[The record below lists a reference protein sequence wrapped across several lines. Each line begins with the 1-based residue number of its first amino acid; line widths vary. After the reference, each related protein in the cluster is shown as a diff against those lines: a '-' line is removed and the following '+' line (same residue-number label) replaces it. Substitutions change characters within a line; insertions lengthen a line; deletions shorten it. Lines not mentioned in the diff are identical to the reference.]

1 MLFITCKNIKF
12 AGNENT
18 YSLQSSSDPG
28 DPFIPAVLNNPETYP
43 VADVYRNFVIEDIEQ
58 EKGEKIESLDMEF
71 SNFRPG
77 FAELLQRI
85 DNTPEEELTKDMRV
99 LKGIFGVEDHEKM
112 PDIFKQ
118 MPFLPEF
125 VSEPITA
132 RDWQKAYTRVWA
144 CCRDILAF
152 AAVEQGEDL
161 DQFIEKWDG
170 DVSLDTMYHSLVR
183 RKLLELMK
191 DKGISEDTNPSEWVR
206 NNSAALAAELL
217 ALPSMRAAVYK
228 LLLAS
233 LYTRAITAPQH
244 CTCHADA
251 AVGEMEFYY
260 QLHAEAADVGLT
272 QYIMNMLSLSL
283 ARVNSDTPEVPFEQD
298 LEFIRYIYNTSKTE
312 AVSINYDAHVKATQT
327 KQQVESSMKLANL
340 SNDSCNVTAH
350 VIEEDSEKGYRV
362 VEVHYTNTDVIYEV
376 AAPTLGESYISVTHT
391 QEWNKDKQRWETTNV
406 QDFVKPDGEKS
417 TLFSGEAG
425 KCMVLTDE
433 RIESVLAQTM
443 EPDEDGTILGAK
455 MSLYPNTIMAL
466 VAGNGEN
473 VLDVLA
479 KEGNLAFNI
488 TRE

>member
-1 MLFITCKNIKF
+1 
-12 AGNENT
+12 
-18 YSLQSSSDPG
+18 
-28 DPFIPAVLNNPETYP
+28 
-43 VADVYRNFVIEDIEQ
+43 
-58 EKGEKIESLDMEF
+58 
-71 SNFRPG
+71 
-77 FAELLQRI
+77 
-85 DNTPEEELTKDMRV
+85 
-99 LKGIFGVEDHEKM
+99 
-112 PDIFKQ
+112 
-118 MPFLPEF
+118 
-125 VSEPITA
+125 
-132 RDWQKAYTRVWA
+132 
-144 CCRDILAF
+144 LAF
-152 AAVEQGEDL
+152 AAVEPGEAL

-183 RKLLELMK
+183 RKLLELME
-191 DKGISEDTNPSEWVR
+191 DKGISEDTNHYEWIR

-233 LYTRAITAPQH
+233 LYTRAITVPQH
-244 CTCHADA
+244 CTCHAGDT
-251 AVGEMEFYY
+251 VGEMEFYY

-272 QYIMNMLSLSL
+272 QYIMNMLSLAL
-283 ARVNSDTPEVPFEQD
+283 ARVNGDTPEVPFEQD
-298 LEFIRYIYNTSKTE
+298 LEFIRYIYDISKTE
-312 AVSINYDAHVKATQT
+312 AVKINYDAHVKATQT
-327 KQQVESSMKLANL
+327 KWRVESSMKRANL

-391 QEWNKDKQRWETTNV
+391 QEWNKKKQRWETTNV

-433 RIESVLAQTM
+433 RIESVLAQTT
-443 EPDEDGTILGAK
+443 EPDADGTILGAR

-488 TRE
+488 TQA